1 MKVTYRQSKYAELW
15 CTFGVVLC
23 TELKFEFSEK

>member
-1 MKVTYRQSKYAELW
+1 MKVTYRQLKKGELW

-23 TELKFEFSEK
+23 TELKFELSEK